1 MISSPMWCV
10 PGAARGASRARG
22 KRPALTSLCIP
33 RQVRLVEEELGLAE
47 HTYFLYSSDHGFQ
60 LGNFNILTYL
70 VDHRDNRTGNFLV
83 AKDDSNRRVFA
94 IDNGVTFG
102 AKVFNWFFPW
112 SYAWR
117 KIQVPALPRQAVDR
131 LRELERKIKEK
142 RQQAHLDK
150 VLRAA
155 QLKLKTDVET
165 LRKREQEKKEA
176 VDEAVAQ
183 KKRMERI
190 SQIRADK
197 KRAADDEERAK
208 KLKDVRH

>member
-1 MISSPMWCV
+1 MS
-10 PGAARGASRARG
+10 
-22 KRPALTSLCIP
+22 
-33 RQVRLVEEELGLAE
+33 
-47 HTYFLYSSDHGFQ
+47 
-60 LGNFNILTYL
+60 
-70 VDHRDNRTGNFLV
+70 
-83 AKDDSNRRVFA
+83 AK
-94 IDNGVTFG
+94 IE
-102 AKVFNWFFPW
+102 
-112 SYAWR
+112 
-117 KIQVPALPRQAVDR
+117 
-131 LRELERKIKEK
+131 RELERKIKEK